1 MYYNIDDLNWVL
13 LRLQDLATDP
23 AMRTMF
29 ERTQVSLNVLAIQM
43 GQPALD
49 REIDKHQQTKTFRD
63 IEQLDED
70 IKTRLERMTD
80 LGLVARRGNPNFN
93 GLSMYVN
100 PQWPSD
106 HERRFH
112 HAIYLSDS
120 IEKGLYYDITIYHD
134 GTLSWYMENECIYTL
149 LEQAREYMRTKGLL

>member
-23 AMRTMF
+23 AMRSLF
-29 ERTQVSLNVLAIQM
+29 ERTQVSLNVLAIQL

-49 REIDKHQQTKTFRD
+49 RELDIHQLPKTFRD
-63 IEQLDED
+63 LEQVNED
-70 IKTRLERMTD
+70 IDTRLERMTD
-80 LGLVARRGNPNFN
+80 LGLVARTGNPNFN

-100 PQWPSD
+100 PQWPN
-106 HERRFH
+106 HYERQFH

-120 IEKGLYYDITIYHD
+120 MEKGWYYDITIYHD
-134 GTLSWYMENECIYTL
+134 GKLSWYKENECIYTL
-149 LEQAREYMRTKGLL
+149 LEQAREYITTTGLL